1 MHWIV
6 DVVNTPRRAVACRAY
21 LSRPRLPKL
30 KDFIARVLRDF
41 DESDRSYMT
50 IAIGC
55 TGGQHRSVYLT
66 EKLHR
71 DLITQFPAAQIR
83 HRDLQEA
90 GG

>member
-1 MHWIV
+1 SQTGLDTEVIQFLEK
-6 DVVNTPRRAVACRAY
+6 DARCLTFFA
-21 LSRPRLPKL
+21 KL
-30 KDFIARVLRDF
+30 KDFIAGVLCDF
-41 DESDRSYMT
+41 DQSDRSYMT

-83 HRDLQEA
+83 HRDLREA
-90 GG
+90 GS